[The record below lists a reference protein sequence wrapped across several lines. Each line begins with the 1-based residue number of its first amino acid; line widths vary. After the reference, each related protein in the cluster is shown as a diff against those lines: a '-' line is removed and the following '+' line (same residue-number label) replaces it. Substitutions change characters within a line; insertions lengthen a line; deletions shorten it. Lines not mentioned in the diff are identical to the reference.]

1 MTSEANGGHTMT
13 PTGVPHSP
21 ASATAALRVDGGRL
35 WRSLME
41 LAEIGATPKGGVR
54 RLALTDLDRQGRD
67 LVAGWMRET
76 GSHIEIDGA
85 GNIFATRAGR
95 DPAAR
100 VVLTGSHIDTQPSG
114 GKFDGN
120 YGVLAGLEVLR
131 TLNDANVAT
140 DKPVGVA
147 IWTNEEGSRF
157 VPVMGGSGAFA
168 GVFTV
173 EHLLRQHDADGVSFG
188 EALERIGYAGSAPVG
203 KRALDA
209 YFEAH
214 IEQGPVLEREDKIV
228 GVVTG
233 ALGLRWYDCIWTGQ
247 DAHAGPTPMEAR
259 HDALRGASRFVEAI
273 NALAL
278 RHAPDGR
285 ATVGFMQVSPNSRN
299 VIPGLVKMTVDV
311 RHPDD
316 AQLATMDRELRDA
329 AAAIATDL
337 RLECDLQQVDHFPAS
352 RFDPSCVDAVRTAT
366 RPLGL
371 SRREMVSGAGHD
383 AIYVAR
389 VAPTSMIFVPCKDG
403 ISHNE
408 IEDARPE
415 HLEAGANVLLH
426 AVLARAGSRAGHEAA

>member
-1 MTSEANGGHTMT
+1 M
-13 PTGVPHSP
+13 
-21 ASATAALRVDGGRL
+21 
-35 WRSLME
+35 
-41 LAEIGATPKGGVR
+41 
-54 RLALTDLDRQGRD
+54 
-67 LVAGWMRET
+67 
-76 GSHIEIDGA
+76 
-85 GNIFATRAGR
+85 
-95 DPAAR
+95 
-100 VVLTGSHIDTQPSG
+100 LTGSHVDTQPSG

-131 TLNDANVAT
+131 TLNDAGIVTERPIA
-140 DKPVGVA
+140 VA

-168 GVFTV
+168 GVFTL
-173 EHLLRQHDADGVSFG
+173 EHLLGQRDVDGVTFG
-188 EALERIGYAGSAPVG
+188 EALRRIGYAGGAPVG
-203 KRALDA
+203 GRPLDA

-214 IEQGPVLEREDKIV
+214 IEQGPILEREDRIV

-259 HDALRGASRFVEAI
+259 RDALLGASRMIEAM
-273 NALAL
+273 NALAV

-316 AQLATMDRELRDA
+316 EHLATMDRELRA
-329 AAAIATDL
+329 AAVAIAGSL
-337 RLECDLQQVDHFPAS
+337 HLECDLQQVDHFPAS
-352 RFDPSCVDAVRTAT
+352 RFDPGCVGAVRAAA
-366 RPLGL
+366 RALGYPH
-371 SRREMVSGAGHD
+371 REMVSGAGHD

-389 VAPTSMIFVPCKDG
+389 VAPTAMIFVPCKDG

-426 AVLARAGSRAGHEAA
+426 AMLARALTPAPSLSRSAP

>member
-1 MTSEANGGHTMT
+1 MSTSVEVRDR
-13 PTGVPHSP
+13 PS
-21 ASATAALRVDGGRL
+21 TAIGSLRVDGKRL

-41 LAEIGATPKGGVR
+41 LAEIGATAKGGVR

-67 LVAGWMRET
+67 RVVGWLRDAGA
-76 GSHIEIDGA
+76 SIEIDGA
-85 GNIFATRAGR
+85 GNVFAMRAGSNALA
-95 DPAAR
+95 PP
-100 VVLTGSHIDTQPSG
+100 VLTGSHVDTQPSG

-131 TLNDANVAT
+131 TLNDAGVVTEHPVA
-140 DKPVGVA
+140 VA

-168 GVFTV
+168 GVFPL
-173 EHLLRQHDADGVSFG
+173 EHLLKQRDVDGVSFG
-188 EALERIGYAGSAPVG
+188 EALTAIGYAGTVRTG
-203 KRALDA
+203 GRELDA

-214 IEQGPVLEREDKIV
+214 IEQGPILEREDMVI

-233 ALGLRWYDCIWTGQ
+233 ALGQRWYDCIWSGQ

-259 HDALRGASRFVEAI
+259 HDALLGAAKMVEAV
-273 NALAL
+273 NGVAH

-285 ATVGFMQVSPNSRN
+285 ATVGFMQVKPNSRN
-299 VIPGLVKMTVDV
+299 VIPGSVTMSIDM

-316 AQLATMDRELRDA
+316 DHLVTMDREIRA
-329 AAAIATDL
+329 AASAIAVEL
-337 RLECDLQQVDHFPAS
+337 RLECEVRQVDQFPAS
-352 RFDPSCVDAVRTAT
+352 RFNLECVDAVRGAAKALAY
-366 RPLGL
+366 PY
-371 SRREMVSGAGHD
+371 REIVSGAGHD
-383 AIYVAR
+383 AISLAR
-389 VAPTSMIFVPCKDG
+389 VAPAAMIFVPCKDG

-426 AVLARAGSRAGHEAA
+426 AMLARAGVSRTAR

>member
-1 MTSEANGGHTMT
+1 MNTTSEIPAGSTAM
-13 PTGVPHSP
+13 PTSI
-21 ASATAALRVDGGRL
+21 RVDGNRL

-41 LAEIGATPKGGVR
+41 LAQIGATPKGGVR

-67 LVAGWMRET
+67 LVVGWLREAGAR
-76 GSHIEIDGA
+76 IEIDGA
-85 GNIFATRAGR
+85 GNIFATRHGR
-95 DPAAR
+95 SETAA

-131 TLNDANVAT
+131 TLKEADIVT
-140 DKPVGVA
+140 DNPVGVA

-168 GVFTV
+168 GVFTL
-173 EHLLRQHDADGVSFG
+173 EHLLQQRDIDGIAFG
-188 EALERIGYAGSAPVG
+188 EALERIGYAGTAPVG
-203 KRALDA
+203 KRPLDA

-214 IEQGPVLEREDKIV
+214 IEQGPILEREDKII

-233 ALGLRWYDCIWTGQ
+233 ALGLRWYDCIWSGQ

-259 HDALRGASRFVEAI
+259 HDALRGASRMVEAVH
-273 NALAL
+273 ALAM

-285 ATVGFMQVSPNSRN
+285 ATVGFMQRQSQFAQRHSWARQDDCRHAASRLTS
-299 VIPGLVKMTVDV
+299 ISLRWTASSATRLPLSLV
-311 RHPDD
+311 
-316 AQLATMDRELRDA
+316 
-329 AAAIATDL
+329 DL

-352 RFDPSCVDAVRTAT
+352 RFDPRCVDAVRAAA
-366 RPLGL
+366 RALGYPH
-371 SRREMVSGAGHD
+371 REMVSGAGHD

-389 VAPTSMIFVPCKDG
+389 VAPTAMIFVPCKDG

-415 HLEAGANVLLH
+415 HLEAGANVLLQ
-426 AVLARAGSRAGHEAA
+426 AVLARAGGSTRQP

>member
-1 MTSEANGGHTMT
+1 MMT
-13 PTGVPHSP
+13 PSDVLHSP
-21 ASATAALRVDGGRL
+21 ERATGSLRVDGGRL

-54 RLALTDLDRQGRD
+54 RLALTDVDRQGRD
-67 LVAGWMRET
+67 LVVGWLRET
-76 GSHIEIDGA
+76 GSRIEIDGA
-85 GNIFATRAGR
+85 GNILATRPGR

-168 GVFTV
+168 GVFTLDY
-173 EHLLRQHDADGVSFG
+173 LLRQRDIDGVSFG
-188 EALERIGYAGSAPVG
+188 EALDRIGYAGSAPVG

-214 IEQGPVLEREDKIV
+214 IEQGPVLERENKTI

-233 ALGLRWYDCIWTGQ
+233 ALGLRWYDCVWTGQ

-259 HDALRGASRFVEAI
+259 HDALRGASQLVEAVH
-273 NALAL
+273 ALAL
-278 RHAPDGR
+278 RRAPDGR
-285 ATVGFMQVSPNSRN
+285 ATVGSMQVSPNSRN
-299 VIPGLVKMTVDV
+299 VIPGRVTMTVDM

-316 AQLATMDRELRDA
+316 DALAAMDSELRA
-329 AAAIATDL
+329 ASAAIAHEL
-337 RLECDLQQVDHFPAS
+337 QLECELRQVDQFEAS
-352 RFDPSCVDAVRTAT
+352 RFDAACVDAVRTAT
-366 RPLGL
+366 QDLGYPH
-371 SRREMVSGAGHD
+371 REMVSGAGHD
-383 AIYVAR
+383 AIYLGR

-408 IEDARPE
+408 IEDAQSE

-426 AVLARAGSRAGHEAA
+426 AVLARAGTSRVDRASA

>member
-1 MTSEANGGHTMT
+1 MRTRSSAS
-13 PTGVPHSP
+13 VP
-21 ASATAALRVDGGRL
+21 LRVDGGRL

-41 LAEIGATPKGGVR
+41 LAAIGATPKGGVR

-67 LVAGWMRET
+67 LVVSWLRET
-76 GSHIEIDGA
+76 GSNIEIDGA
-85 GNIFATRAGR
+85 GNIFATRPGR
-95 DPAAR
+95 DPDAR

-131 TLNDANVAT
+131 TLEDANIAT

-168 GVFTV
+168 GVFTL
-173 EHLLRQHDADGVSFG
+173 EHLLQQRDVDGVSFD
-188 EALERIGYAGSAPVG
+188 EALNRIGYAGSAPVG
-203 KRALDA
+203 KPALDA

-214 IEQGPVLEREDKIV
+214 IEQGPVLEREGMSI
-228 GVVTG
+228 GVVIG
-233 ALGLRWYDCIWTGQ
+233 ALGLRWYDCVWTGQ

-259 HDALRGASRFVEAI
+259 RDALRGASRFVEAI
-273 NALAL
+273 HALAL

-299 VIPGLVKMTVDV
+299 VIPGRVAMSVDV

-316 AQLATMDRELRDA
+316 NALGAMDGELRA
-329 AAAIATDL
+329 ASAAIAREL
-337 RLECDLQQVDHFPAS
+337 RLECELRQVDQFQAS
-352 RFDPSCVDAVRTAT
+352 RFDAACIDAVRTAT
-366 RPLGL
+366 QDLGYPH
-371 SRREMVSGAGHD
+371 REMVSGAGHD
-383 AIYVAR
+383 AIYLGR
-389 VAPTSMIFVPCKDG
+389 VAPTSMIFIPCKDG

-408 IEDARPE
+408 LEDARPE

-426 AVLARAGSRAGHEAA
+426 AVLARAGGSRAGSPSG

>member
-1 MTSEANGGHTMT
+1 MTT
-13 PTGVPHSP
+13 PSDLRDSRGP
-21 ASATAALRVDGGRL
+21 LRVDGGRL

-67 LVAGWMRET
+67 LVVGWLRDAGTTTEV
-76 GSHIEIDGA
+76 DGA
-85 GNIFATRAGR
+85 GNIFAIRPGR

-131 TLNDANVAT
+131 TLNDAKLAT
-140 DKPVGVA
+140 DKPIGVA

-168 GVFTV
+168 GVFTL
-173 EHLLRQHDADGVSFG
+173 EHLLQQRDVDGVSFG
-188 EALERIGYAGSAPVG
+188 DALRRIGYAGGTAVG
-203 KRALDA
+203 GRALDA

-233 ALGLRWYDCIWTGQ
+233 ALGLRWYDCVWTGQ

-259 HDALRGASRFVEAI
+259 RDALRGASRMVEAI
-273 NALAL
+273 HALAV

-299 VIPGLVKMTVDV
+299 VVPGRVKMTVDM

-316 AQLATMDRELRDA
+316 GQLARMDRELRDA
-329 AAAIATDL
+329 AAAIARDL
-337 RLECDLQQVDHFPAS
+337 GLECDLQQVDHVPAS
-352 RFDPSCVDAVRTAT
+352 RFDSNCVDAVRTAT
-366 RPLGL
+366 RALGYPH
-371 SRREMVSGAGHD
+371 REMVSGAGHD
-383 AIYVAR
+383 AIYIAR

-426 AVLARAGSRAGHEAA
+426 AILTRALGSRVTSDSSGTEGG